1 MQMSTRKT
9 TTGYRVTVDIDP
21 WQENFDYYEDVKVC
35 FKNVLRGYDLDRVT
49 TDFRLANWEM
59 DYLLGN
65 ISKKEALEN
74 EPYVKEFDFKKLD
87 DYKKDYQ
94 VVGLSIGEHSSF
106 SVWYWDDWVMLAP
119 KDANPEFIRELVKE
133 LDAWFNWEVYRVD
146 VYEPVTFKSEE
157 LTPRKLTYWERV
169 DGWSWYFNLKDALD
183 SLPDY
188 AGKIIEESETSKFED
203 IERC

>member
-1 MQMSTRKT
+1 MLEFFILLLHAKMSTRKT
-9 TTGYRVTVDIDP
+9 TTGYRVTIDLDP

-106 SVWYWDDWVMLAP
+106 SIGY
-119 KDANPEFIRELVKE
+119 
-133 LDAWFNWEVYRVD
+133 
-146 VYEPVTFKSEE
+146 
-157 LTPRKLTYWERV
+157 
-169 DGWSWYFNLKDALD
+169 
-183 SLPDY
+183 
-188 AGKIIEESETSKFED
+188 
-203 IERC
+203 

>member
-1 MQMSTRKT
+1 MSTRKT
-9 TTGYRVTVDIDP
+9 TTGYRVTVNIDER
-21 WQENFDYYEDVKVC
+21 QENFDYYEDVKVC

-49 TDFRLANWEM
+49 TDFRLAEWEM

-106 SVWYWDDWVMLAP
+106 SIGYWDDWVMLAP

-133 LDAWFNWEVYRVD
+133 LDAWFNWEVYRICI
-146 VYEPVTFKSEE
+146 YEPENYINE
-157 LTPRKLTYWERV
+157 NNGEHDLIHWNYV
-169 DGWSWYFNLKDALD
+169 DWQGGYFNPEDALN

-188 AGKIIEESETSKFED
+188 AGKIIEESQTENFNEF
-203 IERC
+203 ERC